1 MSNDISQLY
10 EFETF
15 FYTFTK
21 IKLETVRMK
30 KTILFIALAL
40 TIISCDKK
48 TEVSSEEKTAYIDTS
63 KLLDEYTQ
71 AKDIEAKYKAK
82 SEQMGKEL
90 DLEIKNFQSDAANF
104 QRNAQANGQAWA
116 QQNGAALQ
124 KREQELTYKQQA
136 MMQQLQRESGAE
148 MDTLVKSVKLY
159 IKEYGKQ
166 KGYGYIYGTGES
178 ATILY
183 AKDKYDITEEVVT
196 AINEKFKKD
205 GRLVAPEA
213 LKTDDKKEEK
223 K

>member
-1 MSNDISQLY
+1 
-10 EFETF
+10 
-15 FYTFTK
+15 
-21 IKLETVRMK
+21 MK

>member
-1 MSNDISQLY
+1 
-10 EFETF
+10 
-15 FYTFTK
+15 
-21 IKLETVRMK
+21 MK

-48 TEVSSEEKTAYIDTS
+48 TEVSGEEKTAYIDTS

-213 LKTDDKKEEK
+213 LKTEDKKEEK